1 MTEEMNVP
9 YEFHRDIIGKGGS
22 NIRKLMDEFDV
33 NISVPPSQDHS
44 EEVKIHGPPSNVA
57 RAIEGM
63 KDKVAELEREKE
75 ERVCQPLVL
84 VFAFEDV
91 REFLFLHCTVCY
103 ARCLYMSFKT
113 CSSSG
118 VHCNL

>member
-75 ERVCQPLVL
+75 ERVCQPLVQL
-84 VFAFEDV
+84 VKKVVGFAVSFQTFV
-91 REFLFLHCTVCY
+91 APVVCI
-103 ARCLYMSFKT
+103 AICDSII
-113 CSSSG
+113 CG
-118 VHCNL
+118 